1 MITPADIDPP
11 WTMRLFG
18 SWVAQVSRSSLRA
31 DLLAG
36 LLGAVLVL
44 PQGLAFATLAG
55 LPPQYGLYT
64 AVVPCAV
71 AALFGSSWHVMSGP
85 TNANSLAL
93 FAMLAPLA
101 IPGSDSYINLAL
113 TVTILVGL
121 LQLAVGVLRLGSLA
135 NFVSPSA
142 LLGFTGGAAAL
153 IAIHALRDLLGLG
166 GAAGHGTGELL
177 RYVATHLGQVHPG
190 ALTVG
195 MVTLLVA
202 SAVRRLNRDWPFM
215 LVGLVAGAGAAFF
228 LNRAGAAWSVGLIGV
243 VPSPLPPLRIPQVDW
258 LRVPDLLGLGVALSI
273 VALGQSV
280 SVAKTVAVRSG
291 QRIDPSREFVGQGLS
306 NLVGGFFSSYVSC
319 GSLNR
324 SLPNFEAGARTPL
337 AAVWA
342 AVWLVGLVA
351 VSASLL
357 AYIPMAAIAG
367 LLVLTAW
374 SLFDIRRWR
383 RLARL
388 NRTEFAIA
396 FATFAATVFIR
407 IELAILLGTILSLM
421 SYLHRTSRPA
431 MRTMGFDTMAAD
443 RQLVVIDDAPH
454 ALGECPQLKLLR
466 MEGSIYFGAT
476 QHVGDRLHAL
486 REGDAPKHLLV
497 MAKSMNFI
505 DIAGA
510 ELWHDELERR
520 RAAGGDLYFHR
531 PRPQVMQ
538 MWERTG
544 FVEALGRDHI
554 FPDKRS
560 AIHAIFGRLDRNI
573 CSTCR
578 VRVFRECQSL
588 PAPPRAE
595 PETGDVISS
604 GAKDPDRA

>member
-1 MITPADIDPP
+1 MITAADIDPP

-18 SWVAQVSRSSLRA
+18 EWVRQVSRATLRA
-31 DLLAG
+31 DVLAG

-44 PQGLAFATLAG
+44 PQGIAFATLAG
-55 LPPQYGLYT
+55 LPPEYGLYT
-64 AVVPCAV
+64 AVIPCAI

-101 IPGSDSYINLAL
+101 IPGSAGYIDLAL

-121 LQLAVGVLRLGSLA
+121 IQLAVGVLRLGSLA
-135 NFVSPSA
+135 NFISPAA

-153 IAIHALRDLLGLG
+153 IAIHALRDLFGF
-166 GAAGHGTGELL
+166 GAEAGHGTGALL
-177 RYVATHLGQVHPG
+177 RYAATHLTQIHPG
-190 ALTVG
+190 ALIVG
-195 MVTLLVA
+195 VVTLVVA
-202 SAVRRLNRDWPFM
+202 ALVRRFNRDWPFM
-215 LVGLVAGAGAAFF
+215 LIGLIAGGGVAFV
-228 LNRAGAAWSVGLIGV
+228 LNRADPAWSASLLGV
-243 VPSPLPPLRIPQVDW
+243 IPSPLPLFRVPHIEW
-258 LRVPDLLGLGVALSI
+258 SRVPDLLGLGVALSI

-291 QRIDPSREFVGQGLS
+291 QRIDPSREFIGQGLS
-306 NLVGGFFSSYVSC
+306 NVVGGFFSSYVSC

-337 AAVWA
+337 ASVCA
-342 AVWLVGLVA
+342 ALWLVALIA

-357 AYIPMAAIAG
+357 AYIPLAAIAG

-396 FATFAATVFIR
+396 LATFVATVGIR

-431 MRTMGFDTMAAD
+431 MRTMGFDTMAPD
-443 RQLVVIDDAPH
+443 RQFVVIDDAPH

-486 REGDAPKHLLV
+486 RQDAAPPKHLLV
-497 MAKSMNFI
+497 MAKSMNFL
-505 DIAGA
+505 DVAGA
-510 ELWHDELERR
+510 ELWHEELERR
-520 RAAGGDLYFHR
+520 RGEGGDLYFHR

-544 FVEALGRDHI
+544 FVEALGIDHI
-554 FPDKRS
+554 FPDKRT
-560 AIHAIFGRLDRNI
+560 AIHTIFDRLDRGI
-573 CSTCR
+573 CANCHI
-578 VRVFRECQSL
+578 RVFWECQSL
-588 PAPPRAE
+588 PPPRAE
-595 PETGDVISS
+595 GQ
-604 GAKDPDRA
+604 